1 MGIVKEIIDKN
12 AVNDIKV
19 SALFPEKVIEDRDR
33 LKNRYLAK
41 DGLNPMLE
49 FENTDGTRYQV
60 YLEVDSKSLYA
71 MAIQIVDNYV
81 TVICA
86 IDKITKAT
94 YSRFLID
101 KITKA
106 TYSRFLKSLCNF
118 EPLMYRLI
126 LDNNAIHTSIYYPL
140 FEMNSLII
148 KSLQFPQCNMVIK
161 EIENISSAIKNNNDD
176 IIKRKCLLISIPLYS
191 EYDYTGFGR
200 SLYDNSISTYRYG
213 TLYTVNIARIDN
225 PKFRRYQVYARGNGD
240 RFQTHASLINRKFG
254 TYADTILGA
263 VELAGKMIS
272 DIRNF
277 MNDYYNVEK
286 LSDTDNSEST
296 EESERGYDF
305 EIRKRLSEYEGY
317 AEMFEKAK
325 SVYREFNGDRDKI
338 MERNESNSTLVCD
351 YTGIFEYLRRHIP
364 WFEEKEEL

>member
-19 SALFPEKVIEDRDR
+19 SALFPEEVIENRYR

-81 TVICA
+81 TVICT

-94 YSRFLID
+94 YN
-101 KITKA
+101 
-106 TYSRFLKSLCNF
+106 RFLKSLCNF

-148 KSLQFPQCNMVIK
+148 KSLQFPYGNMVIK
-161 EIENISSAIKNNNDD
+161 EIEDISSAIKNNNDD

-200 SLYDNSISTYRYG
+200 SVYDDSISEYRYG

-225 PKFRRYQVYARGNGD
+225 PKFRRYQVYVRGNGD

-254 TYADTILGA
+254 TYVDTILDA

-272 DIRNF
+272 DIRNVI
-277 MNDYYNVEK
+277 NDYYNIEK
-286 LSDTDNSEST
+286 VSDTDDSEST

-305 EIRKRLSEYEGY
+305 KIRKRLSEYEGY
-317 AEMFEKAK
+317 AEMFEKAE
-325 SVYREFNGDRDKI
+325 SIYREFNGDWDKI
-338 MERNESNSTLVCD
+338 TERNESNSTLVCD

-364 WFEEKEEL
+364 WFEEEEEL

>member
-1 MGIVKEIIDKN
+1 MSIVKEIIDKN
-12 AVNDIKV
+12 AENDIKV
-19 SALFPEKVIEDRDR
+19 SVLFPEEVIEDRNR

-60 YLEVDSKSLYA
+60 YLEVDAKSLYA

-81 TVICA
+81 TIIC
-86 IDKITKAT
+86 I
-94 YSRFLID
+94 ID

-148 KSLQFPQCNMVIK
+148 KSLQFPQCNMMIK
-161 EIENISSAIKNNNDD
+161 EIEDISSAIKNNNDD

-200 SLYDNSISTYRYG
+200 SVYDDSTSTYRYG

-225 PKFRRYQVYARGNGD
+225 LKYRRYQVYVRGKGD
-240 RFQTHASLINRKFG
+240 RFQTHASLINCKFG
-254 TYADTILGA
+254 TYADTILGV

-272 DIRNF
+272 NIRNVI
-277 MNDYYNVEK
+277 NDYYNVEK
-286 LSDTDNSEST
+286 ISDTDNSEST

-305 EIRKRLSEYEGY
+305 KIRKRLSEYEGY
-317 AEMFEKAK
+317 AEMFKKAE

-338 MERNESNSTLVCD
+338 TERNESNSTLVCD
-351 YTGIFEYLRRHIP
+351 YTGIFEYLRRHMP
-364 WFEEKEEL
+364 RLEKEEL

>member
-19 SALFPEKVIEDRDR
+19 SALFPEKLIEDRDR

-81 TVICA
+81 TVICT
-86 IDKITKAT
+86 IDKLTKAT
-94 YSRFLID
+94 YN
-101 KITKA
+101 
-106 TYSRFLKSLCNF
+106 RFLKSLCNF

-161 EIENISSAIKNNNDD
+161 EIEDISSAIKNNNDD

-200 SLYDNSISTYRYG
+200 SLYDDSTSTYRYG
-213 TLYTVNIARIDN
+213 TLYTVNIARINN
-225 PKFRRYQVYARGNGD
+225 PKFRRYQVYVNGNGD

-263 VELAGKMIS
+263 VELAVKMIS

-277 MNDYYNVEK
+277 INDYYNVEK
-286 LSDTDNSEST
+286 LSDTDNLESI

-317 AEMFEKAK
+317 TEMFEKAK
-325 SVYREFNGDRDKI
+325 SVYREFNGERDKI
-338 MERNESNSTLVCD
+338 TERNESNSTLICD
-351 YTGIFEYLRRHIP
+351 YTGIFEYLRRQIP

>member
-1 MGIVKEIIDKN
+1 MNII
-12 AVNDIKV
+12 NDI
-19 SALFPEKVIEDRDR
+19 IESNAESGIKTRLLLPVDTIENRYR

-94 YSRFLID
+94 YSRFL
-101 KITKA
+101 
-106 TYSRFLKSLCNF
+106 KSLCNF

-148 KSLQFPQCNMVIK
+148 KSLQFPQCNMVLK
-161 EIENISSAIKNNNDD
+161 EIEDISSAIKNNNDD
-176 IIKRKCLLISIPLYS
+176 ILKRKCLLVSIPLYS

-200 SLYDNSISTYRYG
+200 SVYDDSTSTYRYG

-225 PKFRRYQVYARGNGD
+225 PKFRRYQIYVRGNGD

-272 DIRNF
+272 DIRNVI
-277 MNDYYNVEK
+277 NDYYNVEK
-286 LSDTDNSEST
+286 ISDTDNSEST

-305 EIRKRLSEYEGY
+305 RIRKRLSEYEGY
-317 AEMFEKAK
+317 AEMFDKAE
-325 SVYREFNGDRDKI
+325 SIYREFNGDRDKI
-338 MERNESNSTLVCD
+338 TERNESNSTLVCD
-351 YTGIFEYLRRHIP
+351 YTGIFEYLRRRMLRL
-364 WFEEKEEL
+364 EKKEL